1 MIATQTSPSTLRTA
15 VRAAVREGA
24 WSPADVVASVATDYG
39 ADRGRILATLWD
51 LVDEGLLAYDPA
63 LQLGLGGF
71 RPL

>member
-15 VRAAVREGA
+15 VCTAVWEGA
-24 WSPADVVASVATDYG
+24 WSPADIVASVATDYG
-39 ADRGRILATLWD
+39 ADRGHIVATLWD
-51 LVDEGLLAYDPA
+51 LVAEGLLCYDPS